1 MKLNDFLDV
10 VDADDMIEVYM
21 KDKTTRPRELKL
33 VNAFYVSEVD
43 LELPD
48 TINELR
54 DYLDREVTNAVVVR
68 LDSRGGNEIVVLR
81 VYVEWKEGDEG
92 VRDQD
97 VRKRGKDQDEGVGD
111 KQDGHGQMNEKL
123 REHLTYAYSVLCDFA
138 KDMDGDWTMSKETAE
153 TLIRGAI
160 DRIVAAGKCV
170 GMNLNNYR
178 ED

>member
-1 MKLNDFLDV
+1 
-10 VDADDMIEVYM
+10 
-21 KDKTTRPRELKL
+21 
-33 VNAFYVSEVD
+33 
-43 LELPD
+43 
-48 TINELR
+48 
-54 DYLDREVTNAVVVR
+54 
-68 LDSRGGNEIVVLR
+68 
-81 VYVEWKEGDEG
+81 
-92 VRDQD
+92 
-97 VRKRGKDQDEGVGD
+97 
-111 KQDGHGQMNEKL
+111 MNEKL